1 MRSAGCLEMGLA
13 GCPPAYAPCFPGAAA
28 AGRVP
33 SPPDA
38 RPLQTLQAHRPLH
51 RRLCALC
58 RAGSGVAQGA
68 QQALGLAMLKSFL
81 KTGFAC
87 WFESGSAV
95 RGEFI
100 SPQCAWSFS
109 GV

>member
-13 GCPPAYAPCFPGAAA
+13 GVPPRTPHAFLELPPPA
-28 AGRVP
+28 V
-33 SPPDA
+33 S